1 MDLDMDKVG
10 AFAQHVAGAFTGAAT
25 TAMVVVGDELG
36 L

>member
-10 AFAQHVAGAFTGAAT
+10 AFAHHVAGAFTGAAT